1 MNTVNDNSDKLNDIK
16 DVYAEKSDKDLVL
29 MAQEGDLKAEE
40 FLMRKYKETVKRK
53 SHYYFMAGAD
63 EDDIVQEGMIGLLKA
78 IRQYD
83 PLKDASLG
91 HLPESA

>member
-1 MNTVNDNSDKLNDIK
+1 
-16 DVYAEKSDKDLVL
+16 

-78 IRQYD
+78 SGSMI
-83 PLKDASLG
+83 L
-91 HLPESA
+91 